1 MCTQFF
7 RWQKVGCSPLCE
19 THHHQELESCEAKSK
34 ESVETIGLSYVFC
47 FLTASILADKIA
59 EQVLTNF
66 SVHLMEF
73 EESRNSGNT
82 WLSQMDKGHW

>member
-1 MCTQFF
+1 M
-7 RWQKVGCSPLCE
+7 
-19 THHHQELESCEAKSK
+19 
-34 ESVETIGLSYVFC
+34 FC

-66 SVHLMEF
+66 SVHIMEF

-82 WLSQMDKGHW
+82 WLSQMDKCHW